1 MRLTWRQAMS
11 TDRYTSRSDERH
23 HQGPKAPADARFKGK
38 EDYRFLAAFPQPL
51 GGGQRKTWSEANYTF
66 V

>member
-1 MRLTWRQAMS
+1 MS
-11 TDRYTSRSDERH
+11 TDRYTSRSGEKRLKS
-23 HQGPKAPADARFKGK
+23 PKAPEDARFKGK
-38 EDYRFLAAFPQPL
+38 EDYRFLAAFPHPP